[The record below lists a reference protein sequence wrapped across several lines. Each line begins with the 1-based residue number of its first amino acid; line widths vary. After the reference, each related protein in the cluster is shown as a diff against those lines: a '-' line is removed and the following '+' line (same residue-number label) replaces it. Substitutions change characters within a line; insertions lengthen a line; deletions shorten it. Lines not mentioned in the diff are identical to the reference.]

1 MVRIFEPFEIFP
13 FNMVSVP
20 STVAALLK
28 TKLSEVLFNV
38 TLLKLVVPAPE
49 SVWSPAAVNDTVP
62 LPAVI
67 VPALVKS
74 PFKVIVPDPKSILAD
89 APTLNEASVVVPNV
103 KVFEE

>member
-28 TKLSEVLFNV
+28 TKLSEDLFNV
-38 TLLKLVVPAPE
+38 TLLKLVDPPPE
-49 SVWSPAAVNDTVP
+49 IVWSPAAVKETVP

-74 PFKVIVPDPKSILAD
+74 PFKVTVPEPKSILAD
-89 APTLNEASVVVPNV
+89 PPTFKDASVVVPNV
-103 KVFEE
+103 KAFEA